1 MNWSLF
7 MPQVLKEDVRN
18 RIIESAKKE
27 FMQKGYEKTNMRSI
41 AHNCSMTVGNV
52 YRYFK
57 NKEELSKYIVSNVV
71 DKIDIMVKELTDN
84 EIELLNDSFSLLP
97 SKTELK
103 KLVAKLSDKLAEIY
117 YLMPDDEKI

>member
-1 MNWSLF
+1 

-84 EIELLNDSFSLLP
+84 EIELLNDSCYDDVNTIFN
-97 SKTELK
+97 EYG
-103 KLVAKLSDKLAEIY
+103 DKGLNIN
-117 YLMPDDEKI
+117 LFVNKIIAYIFDLEM

>member
-1 MNWSLF
+1 

-84 EIELLNDSFSLLP
+84 EIELLVFNMNESGNI
-97 SKTELK
+97 K
-103 KLVAKLSDKLAEIY
+103 KAVAGEQIGTIVKGR
-117 YLMPDDEKI
+117 

>member
-1 MNWSLF
+1 

-103 KLVAKLSDKLAEIY
+103 KLVAKLSDKLA
-117 YLMPDDEKI
+117 